1 LSTSLLF
8 RLFFEREHMLLPD
21 NLGEQRES
29 LKILEKVG
37 LAKGL
42 LDSIAT
48 DAETGIIGDLKD
60 IARRQKL

>member
-1 LSTSLLF
+1 
-8 RLFFEREHMLLPD
+8 MLLPD

-37 LAKGL
+37 LVKGL

>member
-1 LSTSLLF
+1 MSTSLLF

-37 LAKGL
+37 LAQGL

-48 DAETGIIGDLKD
+48 DAEVSAFYTDFSSD
-60 IARRQKL
+60 RYNR

>member
-1 LSTSLLF
+1 
-8 RLFFEREHMLLPD
+8 MLLPD

-37 LAKGL
+37 LAQGL

-48 DAETGIIGDLKD
+48 DAEVSAFYTDFSSD
-60 IARRQKL
+60 RYNR